1 MVFNIWKWYH
11 GFGNNFSYLRK
22 KKEVKMMNEEVLA
35 VQDLTKSFKKR
46 KAINDI
52 TFQIKEGDICGFIGP
67 NGAGKTTM
75 IRLLTGLITPS
86 SGSVFINKSDV
97 TKNREEALRYIGAIV
112 ENPIFFEYLP
122 GEKALLNLA
131 MLNDNMNKEQRKEK
145 VKEVIKIVGLEGR
158 EKDKIKTYSLG
169 MKQRLGI
176 AQALLN
182 NPKIILLDEPTNGLD
197 PMGIIELRN
206 LILKLNKEYNITFFI
221 SSHILDELQRICTN
235 LVIIKE
241 GKLVWNGT
249 TNELLSKVDDTNR
262 LEDIFVKLMTA
273 N

>member
-1 MVFNIWKWYH
+1 MN
-11 GFGNNFSYLRK
+11 
-22 KKEVKMMNEEVLA
+22 KEVLV
-35 VQDLTKSFKKR
+35 VQNLTKSFKKR

-52 TFQIKEGDICGFIGP
+52 SFMVKEGDICGFIGP

-75 IRLLTGLITPS
+75 IRLLTGLINPS
-86 SGSVFINKSDV
+86 SGSVFINSFDV
-97 TKNREEALRYIGAIV
+97 TKNREKALRYIGAIV
-112 ENPIFFEYLP
+112 ENPIFFEYLT

-131 MLNDNMNKEQRKEK
+131 MLNNDMSKEERKKK
-145 VKEVIKIVGLEGR
+145 VKEVIEIVGLQGR

-182 NPKIILLDEPTNGLD
+182 NPKIILLDEPTNGVD

-206 LILKLNKEYNITFFI
+206 LILRLNKEYKITFFI
-221 SSHILDELQRICTN
+221 SSHILDELQKICTN

-241 GKLVWNGT
+241 GTLVWSGT
-249 TNELLSKVDDTNR
+249 TNELLSKVNDTNR
-262 LEDIFVKLMTA
+262 LEDVFVKLMTA